1 MAATSLVG
9 QIDRWR
15 QELKDE
21 GDTVSG
27 FEHCVRN
34 EIQKFFTGD
43 GDPKAIANTIAAAF
57 CRNPD
62 YADPSQTDA
71 PEKIDDSRQPW
82 QAWSDCI
89 WVILNTAFFSDDA
102 GLHKGLA
109 QLVIEMALQPDA
121 TNETG
126 HDIVSINS
134 TEEFP
139 EEHMYIMG
147 PGEAVVD
154 PFGKR
159 YFRDLP
165 EFFMELGRFFQ
176 GMLTPRR
183 FDLTPKKKH
192 TRWLTRPHRSPL
204 LHRQGGW

>member
-9 QIDRWR
+9 QIDHWR
-15 QELKDE
+15 RELKDE
-21 GDTVSG
+21 GDTVSD
-27 FEHCVRN
+27 FEHCVMN
-34 EIQKFFTGD
+34 QIQRFFTGG

-57 CRNPD
+57 CRNPG
-62 YADPSQTDA
+62 YADSSQTDA
-71 PEKIDDSRQPW
+71 PEQIDDSRQPW
-82 QAWSDCI
+82 QAWSDFI
-89 WVILNTAFFSDDA
+89 WIVLNTAFFSDDA
-102 GLHKGLA
+102 GLHSGLA
-109 QLVIEMALQPDA
+109 QLVVEMMLQPDA

-139 EEHMYIMG
+139 EEQMYVMK

-165 EFFMELGRFFQ
+165 EFVMELGRFFQ
-176 GMLTPRR
+176 GMLMPS
-183 FDLTPKKKH
+183 KV
-192 TRWLTRPHRSPL
+192 
-204 LHRQGGW
+204 